1 MAKVKPTEAEA
12 LQATLDQRGSRYG
25 KFADNSRVFH
35 EFMTMVANSPVG
47 LEKRITPTQHHALS
61 NIGTKIARILTGD
74 PNYDDN
80 WRDIAGYATI
90 MVDICNGKDR

>member
-1 MAKVKPTEAEA
+1 MANDI
-12 LQATLDQRGSRYG
+12 QATLDQRGSRYG
-25 KFADNSRVFH
+25 KFADNSLIFAQIMQIVD
-35 EFMTMVANSPVG
+35 ESPVAKDNR
-47 LEKRITPTQHHALS
+47 LNPTHRHSLS
-61 NIGTKIARILTGD
+61 MMATKLSRILTGD